1 MAEGGFAAAGGA
13 FLACAVLIVAAG
25 LWRPVARAVSA
36 IPISLS
42 SAMLAGV
49 LLDLCLAPVHAV
61 RDMPELALPIVLTWA
76 LAWRFARLYAVP
88 LAVAFTAV
96 IVGLSTEVPA
106 SVLAAAWPAPVLV
119 APEIGRAHV

>member
-1 MAEGGFAAAGGA
+1 
-13 FLACAVLIVAAG
+13 
-25 LWRPVARAVSA
+25 
-36 IPISLS
+36 
-42 SAMLAGV
+42 MLAGV

-88 LAVAFTAV
+88 LAVAVTAV

-106 SVLAAAWPAPVLV
+106 SVLAAACPAPVLV
-119 APEIGRAHV
+119 CPVFLFDALIGIALPLCVVTMSSQFGRASCGERV